1 VKFSQ
6 QSFDAVADLFEQTAG
21 IRYGNDKKQTVAMRL
36 MRLAKDRGSESLDA
50 YVESVLSQE
59 RDDDEITRIV
69 DRLTT
74 NETYF
79 FREPAHFEF
88 LENVLSRHD
97 KSRPFRVWSAASS
110 SGEEAYSIAMVLADR
125 LGAGGQW
132 EVVGTDLST
141 SVVAAARTGLY
152 GMDRTEGIDR
162 QRLQRYCMKGSGPY
176 EGKMLMAR
184 ELRAHVRFEVANLS
198 KPLSPTLKLGRF
210 DVVFLRNVMIY
221 FDAAA
226 KKSMVER
233 VLQHLGDHG
242 FLFTGHA
249 ESLVGVTW
257 DLAAVQPA
265 VYERS
270 G

>member
-1 VKFSQ
+1 MKFSQ
-6 QSFDAVADLFEQTAG
+6 QSFDAVVELFERTAG
-21 IRYGNDKKQTVAMRL
+21 IRYGTEKKQTVAMRL
-36 MRLAKDRGSESLDA
+36 MRLAKERGAESLDD
-50 YVESVLSQE
+50 YVDSVLH
-59 RDDDEITRIV
+59 RDKDSEEITRIV

-88 LENVLSRHD
+88 LENMLRSHD
-97 KSRPFRVWSAASS
+97 SNRPFRVWSAASS
-110 SGEEAYSIAMVLADR
+110 SGEEAYSVAMVLADR
-125 LGAGGQW
+125 LGPRANW

-152 GMDRTEGIDR
+152 GMDRIEGIDR

-184 ELRAHVRFEVANLS
+184 ELRTHVRFEVANLTQ
-198 KPLSPTLKLGRF
+198 PLSASLKLGRF
-210 DVVFLRNVMIY
+210 DLIFLRNVMIY
-221 FDAAA
+221 FDLPS
-226 KKSMVER
+226 KKAMVER
-233 VLQHLGDHG
+233 VLEHMGDNG
-242 FLFTGHA
+242 ILFTGHA

-265 VYERS
+265 VYERA